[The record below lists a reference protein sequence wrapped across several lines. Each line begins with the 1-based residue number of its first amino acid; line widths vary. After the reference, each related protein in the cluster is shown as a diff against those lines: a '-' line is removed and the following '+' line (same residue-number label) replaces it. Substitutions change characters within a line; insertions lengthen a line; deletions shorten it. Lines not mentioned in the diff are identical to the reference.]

1 MNREEVLEL
10 AEAGLRHAEGL
21 SAQLAKPDWK
31 PSRSHVEQARNSI
44 KKLAELLS
52 APAQQTPDAEIARLT
67 PYVEAFR
74 REEAR
79 ADKLGQEL
87 DDLRAAQCAPN
98 PILQKCDLGFN
109 AGWNGAIEEA
119 SKIAE
124 NNGWEATAAQI
135 RDLSAVEQP

>member
-1 MNREEVLEL
+1 MTSEILRLLQASSCFRGEVCATLPCACAETL
-10 AEAGLRHAEGL
+10 AALKRH
-21 SAQLAKPDWK
+21 
-31 PSRSHVEQARNSI
+31 
-44 KKLAELLS
+44 
-52 APAQQTPDAEIARLT
+52 AQQTPDAEIARLT

-98 PILQKCDLGFN
+98 PILQKCDELHDLGFN
-109 AGWNGAIEEA
+109 AGWNGAIEQA

-135 RDLSAVEQP
+135 RSLSAVTSTDGGGK